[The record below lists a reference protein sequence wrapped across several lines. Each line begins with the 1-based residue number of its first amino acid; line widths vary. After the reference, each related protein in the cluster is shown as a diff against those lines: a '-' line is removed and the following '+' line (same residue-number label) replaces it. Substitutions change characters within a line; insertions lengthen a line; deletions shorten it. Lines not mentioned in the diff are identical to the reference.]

1 MYRHPLIYYSQ
12 TATRTCNI
20 TLRVFH
26 YTGINNPNKQLL
38 QDSHLTIQYEI

>member
-1 MYRHPLIYYSQ
+1 MYRQPLIYYSQ

-20 TLRVFH
+20 MPRVFH
-26 YTGINNPNKQLL
+26 YTGIKNPSKELL

>member
-1 MYRHPLIYYSQ
+1 M
-12 TATRTCNI
+12 
-20 TLRVFH
+20 LRVFH